1 MHHHRISKFQGQLRK
16 YLLRYWVS
24 GRFQYLD
31 KLMNS
36 WQQRKGERE
45 RDRERERE
53 RRRVGERTWKRSIR
67 PPSIRAL
74 SEYPTVIFRARKWGA
89 QATLKAIATKTS
101 KNKKTNKQKTIGSI
115 SKTTTLRVKHTVWYI
130 SLSSLQNFHNVTFY
144 SSMFTDPLFSLS
156 RSSSARIDKNR
167 RGQATF
173 IIEDVN
179 TSTTIFFFL
188 FWTWIRSLR
197 IQLLINSRNTHS
209 SHITLSL
216 STDNPTDKL
225 MEQRWVQKWLPLT
238 PISSWRSLNN
248 QL

>member
-1 MHHHRISKFQGQLRK
+1 M
-16 YLLRYWVS
+16 
-24 GRFQYLD
+24 
-31 KLMNS
+31 
-36 WQQRKGERE
+36 
-45 RDRERERE
+45 
-53 RRRVGERTWKRSIR
+53 
-67 PPSIRAL
+67 
-74 SEYPTVIFRARKWGA
+74 
-89 QATLKAIATKTS
+89 ATKTS
-101 KNKKTNKQKTIGSI
+101 KNKQANKQKTIGSI
-115 SKTTTLRVKHTVWYI
+115 SKTTTCAWSTLFDTFLYHHCKTSTI
-130 SLSSLQNFHNVTFY
+130 SSFIVACSQT
-144 SSMFTDPLFSLS
+144 LS

-209 SHITLSL
+209 SHITLWL

-238 PISSWRSLNN
+238 PISSWGSLNN